1 MSQKNI
7 ITKTQVFSEISK
19 IMITIRSISMKISI
33 ARLEIIK
40 LEEN

>member
-19 IMITIRSISMKISI
+19 IMIIIRSISMKISI